1 MKAFLR
7 AGILT
12 EEGQDRETIT
22 GTPQGGILS
31 PLLANIALSVL
42 DEHFARKWAALGP
55 EWKRIKHRRAGG
67 PVMRLV
73 RYADDF
79 VVMVAGQRGDAEALW
94 GEVAVVLA
102 PMGLRLSEA
111 KTRVC
116 HIDEGFDFLGW
127 RIQRRAWR
135 GRTGKRAVYTYPS
148 VRHEAPLTE
157 RSCKGS
163 AAGLSQQ
170 AGEAEDSPIL
180 ETQGRVG
187 AVLTTTGRAGTAR
200 RPGSGKQG
208 EKAYE
213 RNQRVRLR
221 KRCAGSNLVD
231 LGRSAVHDRL
241 LTVDSDAGTDGPA
254 RRPRGRAAA
263 YSWRGCRGIAG
274 RLPRPAVNGE
284 RGKRPR
290 SPAPCGQARRLLMA
304 VGRGGAFVIVRGRE
318 SRPHGEGRQRAGR
331 RGTGTAGGRW

>member
-1 MKAFLR
+1 MFEADFKPCSYGFRPQAPRPGRDRRDPLPRLTHPQLRVGVRGDITACFDEIDHVALMDRVQHRIADKRVLGWVKAFLR

-135 GRTGKRAVYTYPS
+135 GRTGKRAVYTYRPS
-148 VRHEAPLTE
+148 RHSPPWSARSGRSRAGQGIE
-157 RSCKGS
+157 RSQTC
-163 AAGLSQQ
+163 
-170 AGEAEDSPIL
+170 
-180 ETQGRVG
+180 
-187 AVLTTTGRAGTAR
+187 
-200 RPGSGKQG
+200 
-208 EKAYE
+208 
-213 RNQRVRLR
+213 
-221 KRCAGSNLVD
+221 CAG
-231 LGRSAVHDRL
+231 
-241 LTVDSDAGTDGPA
+241 
-254 RRPRGRAAA
+254 
-263 YSWRGCRGIAG
+263 
-274 RLPRPAVNGE
+274 
-284 RGKRPR
+284 
-290 SPAPCGQARRLLMA
+290 
-304 VGRGGAFVIVRGRE
+304 
-318 SRPHGEGRQRAGR
+318 
-331 RGTGTAGGRW
+331 

>member
-1 MKAFLR
+1 M
-7 AGILT
+7 
-12 EEGQDRETIT
+12 
-22 GTPQGGILS
+22 GGVAS
-31 PLLANIALSVL
+31 PLLANIALSGL
-42 DEHFARKWAALGP
+42 DEHFCAKWDAHGDSSGRYRHRKRGGATY
-55 EWKRIKHRRAGG
+55 RI
-67 PVMRLV
+67 V

-79 VVMVAGQRGDAEALW
+79 VIMVHGSKAHAEGLWDEVAG
-94 GEVAVVLA
+94 VLA
-102 PMGLRLSEA
+102 PLGLRLSAA
-111 KTRVC
+111 KSRAC
-116 HIDEGFDFLGW
+116 HLDEGFDFLGF
-127 RIQRRAWR
+127 RIQRRR
-135 GRTGKRAVYTYPS
+135 KQGTTKYYVYTYPS

-157 RSCKGS
+157 RRCKGS

-231 LGRSAVHDRL
+231 MGRSAVHDRL
-241 LTVDSDAGTDGPA
+241 VDGRLRRRYRWAGQEAT
-254 RRPRGRAAA
+254 RKAAA

-274 RLPRPAVNGE
+274 RLPRRSVTGE

-290 SPAPCGQARRLLMA
+290 SPAPCGQACRLLVV
-304 VGRGGAFVIVRGRE
+304 VGRGGAFVVVRGRE

-331 RGTGTAGGRW
+331 GGTGRAGGRW